1 MGESNGNSQGSFDPG
16 GREVETPSG
25 GRLMLFDDAEA
36 ELYENLRDR
45 YIRDFSLNKQN
56 DLVLLS
62 VLLQQAV
69 ILERAQQTLN
79 GMEPEIGEDE
89 EPTGRWIRREMTEAE
104 IDKAHARVLKASKEI
119 SDIEVRLGI
128 DRKSRETGAESIAE
142 FIMMAK
148 KAGHQYSIHI
158 AKRVKMFEALN
169 MECRWRIRLLRNG
182 DAEDR
187 AYHNVTADTIV
198 DLLEK
203 GLAKIEEHDKAYADE
218 VGKLYIGKL

>member
-1 MGESNGNSQGSFDPG
+1 MAEGNNQGAFDPG
-16 GREVETPSG
+16 GAEVETPAG
-25 GRLMLFDDAEA
+25 GRLVLFDATEA
-36 ELYENLRDR
+36 LLYENLRDR
-45 YIRDFSLNKQN
+45 YIRDFNLNKQN

-79 GMEPEIGEDE
+79 GMEVELDEDGE
-89 EPTGRWIRREMTEAE
+89 PSGRWVRREMTEAE
-104 IDKAHARVLKASKEI
+104 IDKAHSRVLKASKEI

-128 DRKSRETGAESIAE
+128 DRKSRETGADSIAE
-142 FIMMAK
+142 FISTAK

-158 AKRVKMFEALN
+158 AKRVKMLEALT

-187 AYHNVTADTIV
+187 AYHGVTAESIV
-198 DLLEK
+198 ELMEK
-203 GLAKIEEHDKAYADE
+203 GLGKIEEHDKAYANE
-218 VGKLYIGKL
+218 IGKLYIGKL